1 MPAVSAAT
9 GTPTYTPLPVHF
21 SPVDPVLLVGTA
33 LLVAHAVRRG
43 GFVPYL
49 TELIAFG
56 AGLAA
61 AFVVFGPMG
70 DFLHARIG
78 IAQGL
83 AGFGSFLLVLV
94 VVHAGAQATVGR
106 GIAWMGNR
114 VRGLPPDSLAVA
126 DALPAVGVAALL
138 ITLIFAVAVVLPVAG
153 VRPYL
158 SSSIIGGQVLAHT
171 GFVQTPVQRLLAAP
185 ANTNAKRI
193 LE

>member
-114 VRGLPPDSLAVA
+114 VRGLPPNSLAVA

-138 ITLIFAVAVVLPVAG
+138 ITLIFAVAG

-193 LE
+193 LESDPP